1 MAKVSEDDIRTA
13 LDLVCDPCSI
23 AAQAPLSIV
32 DMGLV
37 RGWTIDEELNLV
49 VTMCVTSPSC
59 TMGPH
64 MVRAAEE
71 ALSKIAGVKSARV
84 DMDPGFFW
92 SPESMTSK
100 GLSSLAR
107 RRQESVA
114 RRPVVPQQWRQ
125 SRQEG

>member
-1 MAKVSEDDIRTA
+1 MVEVSEEQILSA

-23 AAQAPLSIV
+23 AAQSPLSIV
-32 DMGLV
+32 DMGLI
-37 RGWTIDEELNLV
+37 RGWTIDREGNLV

-71 ALSKIAGVKSARV
+71 ALSKITGVKSARV
-84 DMDPGFFW
+84 EMDPSFFW
-92 SPESMTSK
+92 SPESMTSR
-100 GLSSLAR
+100 GASSLAR

-125 SRQEG
+125 SRRER

>member
-1 MAKVSEDDIRTA
+1 MAKVSKDDILAA

-37 RGWTIDEELNLV
+37 RGWTIDEEGNLI

-71 ALSKIAGVKSARV
+71 ALSNIAGVKSAHVHV
-84 DMDPGFFW
+84 DPDFFW
-92 SPESMTSK
+92 SPDSMTSK
-100 GLSSLAR
+100 GLSNLAR
-107 RRQESVA
+107 RRQESLA